1 MRNAHKMNPT
11 KYGQPAKAGVL
22 VSCGILISQYD
33 KIVYNIQK
41 IFLRFIINRE
51 GCLKKPM
58 YILNLEPWIRPKQ
71 KRTQNYVPS
80 YEYESIFEIRG

>member
-41 IFLRFIINRE
+41 KILRFIINRE

-58 YILNLEPWIRPKQ
+58 YSELRTLDSTQAKTYPKLCPIL
-71 KRTQNYVPS
+71 
-80 YEYESIFEIRG
+80 